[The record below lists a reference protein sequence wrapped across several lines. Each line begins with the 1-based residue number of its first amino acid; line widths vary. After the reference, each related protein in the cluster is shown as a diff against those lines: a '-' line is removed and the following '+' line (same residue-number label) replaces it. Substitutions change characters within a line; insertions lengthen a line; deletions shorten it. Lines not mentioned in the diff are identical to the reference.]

1 MATRPP
7 PIPRSYSANKRLG
20 QHFLNDPEAIGQ
32 IEFAAARLLD
42 TAPQTGAL
50 IEIGAG
56 PGVITAPLWQLADK
70 AGIPFVAIDID
81 PRSAAAL
88 KELNPHIS
96 VVVGDALQVPPWQLQ
111 PNCAPYMVVG
121 NLPYNVATPLLM
133 QWFPRFDQ
141 FAGILVMLQADVAAR
156 LLAPARLAGRADEDD
171 LLGVAPSPARVEGK
185 EPSGAFARLMAQSRS
200 RLSVLAQANWQWALV
215 AEVAP
220 TAFDPPPKVQSA
232 VVCATPI
239 GASAMAVAAWQ
250 RLADTTAHGFG
261 QRRQMLRKRFSS
273 EQLAMAGVAPTARP
287 EELTLRQWQTIAQ
300 TNDQPIETT
309 GA

>member
-7 PIPRSYSANKRLG
+7 ATPRPYSANKRLG
-20 QHFLNDPEAIGQ
+20 QHFLNDPDVIGQ
-32 IEFAAARLLD
+32 IEFAAASLLD
-42 TAPQTGAL
+42 TAPETGAL

-81 PRSAAAL
+81 PRSADAL

-96 VVVGDALQVPPWQLQ
+96 VVVADALQVPPWQLQ

-156 LLAPARLAGRADEDD
+156 LLAPPRRTVLADEEA
-171 LLGVAPSPARVEGK
+171 LPARVEGK
-185 EPSGAFARLMAQSRS
+185 KPSGAFARLMAQSRS
-200 RLSVLAQANWQWALV
+200 RLSVLAQANWQWTLV

-239 GASAMAVAAWQ
+239 GATAMEIAAWQ

-273 EQLAMAGVAPTARP
+273 EQLALAGVAPTARP

-300 TNDQPIETT
+300 IDQPP
-309 GA
+309 AD